1 MKIAHIVGI
10 AAAGVACAA
19 TGGLAAPA
27 IGAAIGGTMGL
38 SGAAATSA
46 GLAALGGGS
55 LAAGGAG
62 MAGGTLLIQAAL
74 AGTGMLAATG
84 IISIPALRKKDE
96 EINKLKKELEKN
108 NLDSAKKQ
116 KIIKNLAKQ
125 NDQLKRE
132 LELEKKKNKSNAE
145 KINLLE
151 KMIRNIN
158 SI

>member
-1 MKIAHIVGI
+1 
-10 AAAGVACAA
+10 
-19 TGGLAAPA
+19 
-27 IGAAIGGTMGL
+27 MGL

-116 KIIKNLAKQ
+116 K
-125 NDQLKRE
+125 
-132 LELEKKKNKSNAE
+132 
-145 KINLLE
+145 
-151 KMIRNIN
+151 MI
-158 SI
+158 S